1 MQNEEIISLKDRIVL
16 LKSENVL
23 MKSDIRKNATKY
35 NKLLR
40 AFNELLDEYIIEL
53 QRRGEDTDG
62 IREDYFVKANIL
74 D

>member
-1 MQNEEIISLKDRIVL
+1 MERNELTLIENRSLKSIIKKQD
-16 LKSENVL
+16 
-23 MKSDIRKNATKY
+23 TKY

-53 QRRGEDTDG
+53 ERRGEDTDD
-62 IREDYFVKANIL
+62 IRLEYFEKAEII

>member
-1 MQNEEIISLKDRIVL
+1 
-16 LKSENVL
+16 